1 MRYGANRPV
10 AACCERFPG
19 RHLSPADGALY
30 LVGLTVE
37 GPALHLTHQGVLDAL
52 GLDDRINTGR
62 VDLPGPDGDPLLD
75 VCQDLADAVHDW
87 WAGTPPALLYRTRTV
102 PSARSMAFSGT
113 TRSEIVRARRLR
125 EACHLIAILVARHG
139 FVVPSAWLR
148 P

>member
-1 MRYGANRPV
+1 MRYAANRPV

-30 LVGLTVE
+30 LVELTVE
-37 GPALHLTHQGVLDAL
+37 GTALHLTHQGILDAL

-75 VCQDLADAVHDW
+75 VCQGLADAVHDW
-87 WAGTPPALLYRTRTV
+87 WDGTPPALVYRTRTV
-102 PSARSMAFSGT
+102 PSARSIAFSGIT
-113 TRSEIVRARRLR
+113 GTEIVQARTLR
-125 EACHLIAILVARHG
+125 EARHLIAILVARHG
-139 FVVPSAWLR
+139 FVVPPAWLR